1 MRIALTGAS
10 GFIGATLARRFA
22 ERGDL
27 VTGLLRS
34 TSQREHVDAHLDRI
48 VEGPQD
54 DRDRF
59 APLLEDADILVHNSV
74 DWKLLKQDRLA
85 EHYQSN
91 LVASLELI
99 DEAARRN
106 IHVVYMS
113 SVGVHHH
120 MLDRWNGTV
129 DAEHPTRPGNH
140 YGALKSAIEAHL
152 WSAHA
157 TSGLSFMSIRPAAV
171 YGLDPRLERSIGY
184 PILRS
189 VADGTPFER
198 PGGGKFIHVDD
209 VASATLAAADR
220 SEQAPGIYHLAELYA
235 RWCDWAEL
243 ACGLLDTEV
252 SIDRSSPPHPRNQF
266 ETTRLESEL
275 GLRLDRGME
284 GIRTHLSQL
293 LDRMRASGAI

>member
-27 VTGLLRS
+27 VTGLLRT
-34 TSQREHVDAHLDRI
+34 TSRRDHVAQHLDRI
-48 VEGPQD
+48 TEGTQD
-54 DRDRF
+54 DRTCF
-59 APLLEDADILVHNSV
+59 APLLEDADVLVHNSV
-74 DWKLLKQDRLA
+74 DWKLLKEDRLT
-85 EHYQSN
+85 EHYDSN
-91 LVASLELI
+91 LVASLELL

-120 MLDRWNGTV
+120 MLDRWNGSI
-129 DAEHPTRPGNH
+129 DDEHPTRPGNH
-140 YGALKSAIEAHL
+140 YGALKAAVESHL

-171 YGLDPRLERSIGY
+171 YGPDPRLERTIGY

-189 VADGTPFER
+189 VARGTPFER
-198 PGGGKFIHVDD
+198 PGGGKFIHVED

-220 SEQAPGIYHLAELYA
+220 AGDPPGIYHLAELYA

-243 ACGLLDTEV
+243 ACTLLDTEV
-252 SIDRSSPPHPRNQF
+252 PIDRSSPEQPRNQF
-266 ETTRLESEL
+266 ETSRLEEGL

-284 GIRTHLSQL
+284 GIRTHLVQL
-293 LDRMRASGAI
+293 RDRMQEAGSL